1 MTRQEFIQEAA
12 LRMTFLLPERRVSEI
27 ADLARGL
34 ANSIYDE
41 EEPEPELTPNP
52 RDFDPVEKILQE
64 AERIDEEET
73 RGRIEEGRAYKIQ
86 KKGYVERLRTAFR
99 INGITTLGELLNL
112 GRRNFSKTRSIGELS
127 CAIIDKAL
135 DNLYN
140 IKEW

>member
-1 MTRQEFIQEAA
+1 MTKQEFIQEAA
-12 LRMTFLLPERRVSEI
+12 LRMTFLLPERRVSEL

-52 RDFDPVEKILQE
+52 HDFDPVEKILRE
-64 AERIDEEET
+64 TERIDEEET
-73 RGRIEEGRAYKIQ
+73 RDRIEEGRAYKIQ
-86 KKGYVERLRTAFR
+86 KKGYAERLRTAFR
-99 INGITTLGELLNL
+99 ANDITTLGELLNF
-112 GRRNFSKTRSIGELS
+112 GRSRFKKTRCIGEHS

>member
-1 MTRQEFIQEAA
+1 MTKQEFIQEAA
-12 LRMTFLLPERRVSEI
+12 LRMTFLLPERRVSEL

-52 RDFDPVEKILQE
+52 HDSEPVEKILRE

-73 RGRIEEGRAYKIQ
+73 RDRIEEGRAYKSQ
-86 KKGYVERLRTAFR
+86 KKKICRLRNAFR
-99 INGITTLGELLNL
+99 ANDITTLGELLNF
-112 GRRNFSKTRSIGELS
+112 GRNRFKKTRYIGELS
-127 CAIIDKAL
+127 CAIVDKAL

-140 IKEW
+140 IKAW

>member
-1 MTRQEFIQEAA
+1 MTKQEFIQEAA

-64 AERIDEEET
+64 VERMDEEDD
-73 RGRIEEGRAYKIQ
+73 RIEEGRAYKIQ
-86 KKGYVERLRTAFR
+86 KKGFVERLRTAFR
-99 INGITTLGELLNL
+99 ANDITTLGELLNF
-112 GRRNFSKTRSIGELS
+112 GRNRFKKTRYIGELS
-127 CAIIDKAL
+127 CAIVDKAL
-135 DNLYN
+135 ENLYN
-140 IKEW
+140 IKGW

>member
-1 MTRQEFIQEAA
+1 MTKQEFIQEAA

-64 AERIDEEET
+64 VERMDEEDD
-73 RGRIEEGRAYKIQ
+73 RIEEGRAYKIQ
-86 KKGYVERLRTAFR
+86 KKGFVERLRTAFR
-99 INGITTLGELLNL
+99 ANDITTLGELLNL

-127 CAIIDKAL
+127 CAIIDRAL